1 MNATILATLMI
12 GMTLPASSPATTGPS
27 VLTNSTAAIFMP
39 SPAMMGA
46 NLEFFQLN
54 LEYDLTHEPYSD
66 WGKMALTYVG
76 YGQVMYLNVNVN
88 GSWQIENM
96 PLISRE
102 GENVLQTVWLSY
114 GLNVPPGTPVHM
126 IQVGADITDVPRNTP
141 PPLLATAQVSPM
153 DEVIAGGIIGGP
165 LAKQDKGSGQ
175 KGGQTVGDKHS
186 HKDFPNQEAGKNE
199 CVPAAIS
206 NSLKYLKREFGLT
219 VADARIS
226 IAALKRATGW
236 GPGGCDKN
244 WWKRKKD
251 YAAEFGIE
259 TRKLNPIDIEDV
271 FSGIGKKY
279 DVEMVIKN
287 VVGNAG
293 HCVAVVGAQKLA
305 NGNWV
310 LEIAHDVKQ
319 GDDTQGTIVEKV
331 TFDPNAAK
339 IVDGPAWAKGK
350 KVDYFVEEKPKGK

>member
-1 MNATILATLMI
+1 MNATILATLAI
-12 GMTLPASSPATTGPS
+12 GLTMPTSTPISSGPMTIANPA
-27 VLTNSTAAIFMP
+27 AAIFMP

-46 NLEFFQLN
+46 GLEFFQLN
-54 LEYDLTHEPYSD
+54 LDYDETHEPMSD

-76 YGQVMYLNVNVN
+76 YAHIMYLNVNVN
-88 GSWQIENM
+88 GSWEIENM

-114 GLNVPPGTPVHM
+114 GLNVTPGTPVQM

-141 PPLLATAQVSPM
+141 PPILGNAPVNPM

-165 LAKQDKGSGQ
+165 LGKQDKGGGQ
-175 KGGQTVGDKHS
+175 KGGQAVGNKHS

-219 VADARIS
+219 VADGRIS
-226 IAALKRATGW
+226 IAALKKGTGW
-236 GPGGCDKN
+236 GPNGCDKN

-259 TRKLNPIDIEDV
+259 TTKLNPIDIERV
-271 FSGIGKKY
+271 FNGIGKKY

-287 VVGNAG
+287 VVGNSG

-310 LEIAHDVKQ
+310 LEIAHDVNQ
-319 GDDTQGTIVEKV
+319 SDDKKGTVVETI
-331 TFDPNAAK
+331 TFDPNSSK